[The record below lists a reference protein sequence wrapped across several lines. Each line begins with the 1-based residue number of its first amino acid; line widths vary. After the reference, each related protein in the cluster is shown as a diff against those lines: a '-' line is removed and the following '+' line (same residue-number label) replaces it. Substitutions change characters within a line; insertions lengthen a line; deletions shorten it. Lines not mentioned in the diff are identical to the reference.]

1 MSHPTSGTPYVG
13 PGAARAL
20 LAEAGAS
27 PSRQTVW
34 RWLTSTPGLGVKIGN
49 RWLVNRVAFEAIA
62 QGVPL
67 ADAARLAA
75 GDDRATRRAA

>member
-1 MSHPTSGTPYVG
+1 MSYPTPDTPYIA
-13 PGAARAL
+13 PGDARAV
-20 LAEAGAS
+20 LAGAGAS

-49 RWLVNRVAFEAIA
+49 RWLANRVAFEAIA

-75 GDDRATRRAA
+75 GGDRATRRAA